1 VVISNAEM
9 LIRMGVA
16 ASLGGAIGYERQR
29 SGRPAGLRTH
39 LIVSL
44 ASATF
49 MLVSTQFIYFQKYG
63 KDDLVEVDTSRI
75 AASVVS
81 GVGFLGAGVVLRNGL
96 GVQGITTAASLWLS
110 AALGLASGGGMYEVA
125 VASTAVALFALVVLR
140 RLTKGKEIHQF
151 PRRLVVML
159 KDDGT
164 ARQSLLGRLA
174 SSGVTVA
181 DEDYDLNVRRG
192 RSRLVLDVRL
202 LATSE
207 LDKLVALLSA
217 MQEVRRVKVQRPSG

>member
-1 VVISNAEM
+1 VVISHLDM
-9 LIRMGVA
+9 FLRMGVA
-16 ASLGGAIGYERQR
+16 AGLGGAIGYERQR

-49 MLVSTQFIYFQKYG
+49 MLVSTQFVYFQTYS
-63 KDDLVEVDTSRI
+63 KDDLVVVDTSRI

-81 GVGFLGAGVVLRNGL
+81 GVGFLGAGVLLRNGL

-110 AALGLASGGGMYEVA
+110 AALGLAAGGGMYEVA
-125 VASTAVALFALVVLR
+125 GASAGTTLFALVVLR
-140 RLTKGKEIHQF
+140 RLKGPEFYRF
-151 PRRLVVML
+151 PRRVVVVL
-159 KDDGT
+159 KDDGR
-164 ARQSLLGRLA
+164 ARQVVIERLA
-174 SSGVTVA
+174 AAGVKVA

-202 LATSE
+202 LAATE
-207 LDKLVALLSA
+207 LDRMVTLLA
-217 MQEVRRVKVQRPSG
+217 GMPEVRRVKVQRPSG